1 MMDGFRQI
9 LRTARSAAALLAPTR
24 VRTAARIA
32 RQTGIA
38 YELTLPGLR
47 AALATIGAPSPGP
60 SQVYEFHAKNSP
72 DKVALRWVEADAP
85 TGPGG
90 DPGAPSGPV
99 HQMTYAQLNER
110 MNRAG
115 SALERRGMGRG
126 SSVVLM
132 MRNRPEFLELQGAA
146 GRIGAAA
153 VSVSWRSTA
162 SELAF
167 VANDSGAKTLVFE
180 RDLWP
185 VVEEARRTIATIP
198 PAGYVAVGG
207 SGASLRGCDRYEEDF
222 LTPADPAPR
231 DTAPGEAAVVVY
243 TSGTTGKPKGAVRKF
258 PKEALF
264 AVLDLIAETPM
275 RADDVHLVACPLYH
289 STAYAFAS
297 MTAVLGG
304 CCVLVGEFRP
314 QAFLEYVERF
324 GVTTTAVVPT
334 MLHRIL
340 SLGPEALAAHDTRS
354 LRVIVSAGAPLPGPL
369 ALRTMDHFGDILFNF
384 YGATE
389 TGLVTLAK
397 PVDLR
402 AAPGSIGKPLPG
414 NEIRLL
420 DDGGREVPP
429 GHVGELYVRNRLLL
443 AGYHGNPEAT
453 RASMRDGFFS
463 VGDLARRDRD
473 GRYFI
478 EGRKRDMI
486 ISGGV
491 NVYPA
496 EVEAVLEAHADVVE
510 AAVVGV
516 DDAEWGERV
525 RAFVVRRCPST
536 LDEAGVIAWC
546 TQKLAGPKLPRDV
559 VFVDALPRNPTGKV
573 LKRDLRERGRG

>member
-1 MMDGFRQI
+1 MMNGFLQI
-9 LRTARSAAALLAPTR
+9 LAAARGGALADLPAR

-47 AALATIGAPSPGP
+47 AVLATLGGPSPGP

-72 DKVALRWVEADAP
+72 DKVALQWVETDGAAD
-85 TGPGG
+85 
-90 DPGAPSGPV
+90 GPV
-99 HQMTYAQLNER
+99 HRMTYAQLNER

-115 SALERRGMGRG
+115 SALQRRGVGRG
-126 SSVVLM
+126 ASVVLM
-132 MRNRPEFLELQGAA
+132 MRNRPEFLEVQAAA

-167 VANDSGAKTLVFE
+167 VANDSGAKAVVFDH
-180 RDLWP
+180 DLWP
-185 VVEEARRTIATIP
+185 VIDEARRTIGTI
-198 PAGYVAVGG
+198 AAEGYVAVGG
-207 SGASLRGCDRYEEDF
+207 SGVSLRGCDRYEEDF
-222 LTPADPAPR
+222 LTAAEPAPR
-231 DTAPGEAAVVVY
+231 EMAPGDGAVVVY

-258 PKEALF
+258 PKEALY
-264 AVLDLIAETPM
+264 AVLDFIAETPM
-275 RADDVHLVACPLYH
+275 RADDVHFVACPLYH
-289 STAYAFAS
+289 ATAFGFAS
-297 MTAVLGG
+297 MTGVLGG
-304 CCVLVGEFRP
+304 CCVLAGEFRP
-314 QAFLEYVERF
+314 QAFLDYVERL

-334 MLHRIL
+334 MLHRVL
-340 SLGPEALAAHDTRS
+340 ALGPAVLAAHDTRS
-354 LRVIVSAGAPLPGPL
+354 LRLIMSGGAPLPGPL
-369 ALRTMDHFGDILFNF
+369 ALRTMDQFGDVLFNF

-397 PVDLR
+397 PADLR
-402 AAPGSIGKPLPG
+402 AAPGTIGKPLPG

-420 DDGGREVPP
+420 DDAGREVPP
-429 GHVGELYVRNRLLL
+429 GDVGELYVRNRLLL

-463 VGDLARRDRD
+463 VGDLARRTPD

-496 EVEAVLEAHADVVE
+496 EVEAVLEAHADIAE

-525 RAFVVRRCPST
+525 RAFVVRRPSSH
-536 LDEAGVIAWC
+536 LDEAAVTAWC
-546 TQKLAGPKLPRDV
+546 RQKLAGPKLPRDV

-573 LKRDLRERGRG
+573 LKRELRARGTS